1 VSNTD
6 LLEELKKWRDSSP
19 DPMKRVP
26 SEYLGKM
33 ILDIATHYMGHPD
46 YVRYSKEIKEDIIS
60 NSCIRC
66 LNALPKY
73 NFAFNNPFAYFTQIC
88 WSCAMTYLKDYYKD
102 LNFKRQL
109 VKENLERAQE
119 EMPTINIDKSYMN
132 FLKMMIGSEQIT
144 EADAKFLKRQ
154 KDAIIQEIRSETRT
168 SDDEEDE

>member
-1 VSNTD
+1 M
-6 LLEELKKWRDSSP
+6 KWRDSNP
-19 DPMKRVP
+19 DPAKRQP

-46 YVRYSKEIKEDIIS
+46 YVRYSKEIKEDIIGQ
-60 NSCIRC
+60 SCIRC

-88 WSCAMTYLKDYYKD
+88 WSCAMTYLKDYYRD

-109 VKENLERAQE
+109 VKENLERAKD
-119 EMPTINIDKSYMN
+119 EMPAINLDKSYMN

-144 EADAKFLKRQ
+144 EADAKFLRRQ
-154 KDAIIQEIRSETRT
+154 KDAIIQEIQTRDSDSE
-168 SDDEEDE
+168 DNEDY